1 MNRANEWN
9 DFAERFRA
17 RVEHAARE
25 LGRVAAEDAARRPAP
40 GKWSRQEIVGHL
52 VDSASNNHQRF
63 VRARFQ
69 ADLVF
74 PGYDQDAWVAAQRW
88 NEADWR
94 ELVELWRTFN
104 LQLARLMA
112 TTPAEL
118 RDRPHA
124 RHNLDQIA
132 FKQLPAGTPATLGWF
147 MADYVDH
154 LEHHLR
160 QASLQPSP

>member
-17 RVEHAARE
+17 RVEHAACE
-25 LGRVAAEDAARRPAP
+25 LGRVATEDAARRPAP